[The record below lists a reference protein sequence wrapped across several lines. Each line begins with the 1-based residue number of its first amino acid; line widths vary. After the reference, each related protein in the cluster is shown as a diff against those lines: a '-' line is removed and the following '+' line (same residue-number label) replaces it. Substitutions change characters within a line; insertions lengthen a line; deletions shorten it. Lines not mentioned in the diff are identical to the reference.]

1 MKCLREGLRREG
13 QKRKKK
19 LDRVPMDIRVR
30 RSDELFLIHRE
41 PTEEEKRLAKK
52 ENTENDPIQA
62 EEERRTE
69 ARTRMKKGR
78 TPEQAEI
85 TDQRW
90 VIPPLEQEDVTK
102 IVGEY
107 ILPTDASEIKAVK
120 EEFEKKLKQKN
131 QDLDELLGPSEDVPW
146 SPENQKK
153 YGDQQDNP
161 GMGSR
166 KTNRKRKAPD
176 RFQAGL

>member
-1 MKCLREGLRREG
+1 MYSYIWTEGEKQPSKVCERERR
-13 QKRKKK
+13 
-19 LDRVPMDIRVR
+19 
-30 RSDELFLIHRE
+30 
-41 PTEEEKRLAKK
+41 KRLAKKK
-52 ENTENDPIQA
+52 ENTENDPIQV

-107 ILPTDASEIKAVK
+107 ILPTDASEVKAVK
-120 EEFEKKLKQKN
+120 EEFEDKLKQKN

-161 GMGSR
+161 GTGSR